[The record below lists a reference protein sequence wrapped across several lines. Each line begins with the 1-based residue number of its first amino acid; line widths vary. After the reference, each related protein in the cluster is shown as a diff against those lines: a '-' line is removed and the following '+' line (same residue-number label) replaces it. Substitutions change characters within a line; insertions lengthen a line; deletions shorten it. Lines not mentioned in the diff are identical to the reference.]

1 MTPTRKQSIRLIEDE
16 QYAIYKYCIEQRC
29 IHQIEAAIE
38 FRVNAT
44 LVANEINQNYP
55 KITNG
60 KVISSYHVKSAIEA
74 VVGWQKRLGKL
85 PVVPLETVELD
96 QLKIEKTK
104 YLKEIEQLKH
114 DNVVKSR
121 DIQVMNAE
129 IERLKQSG
137 AQVIVDRI
145 RQLVNGASPT
155 APKSG

>member
-1 MTPTRKQSIRLIEDE
+1 MESARKPSVRLVEDE
-16 QYAIYKYCIEQRC
+16 QYAIYKYCIEHRC
-29 IHQIEAAIE
+29 VHQIEAAIE

-44 LVANEINQNYP
+44 FVANEINQSYS

-60 KVISSYHVKSAIEA
+60 KVISSYHVKSAVEA

-104 YLKEIEQLKH
+104 HLKEIEQLKH

-121 DIQVMNAE
+121 DIQAMNAE

-137 AQVIVDRI
+137 AQATIDRI

-155 APKSG
+155 TPKSG